1 MDHEGTMQP
10 QQTQFNAEQPHEVV
24 KPAMD
29 LRDKCIRQGNATDAA
44 QQAIANAEQ
53 ALEKLSVNF
62 DDWME
67 TESKQL
73 ATARNAATAAAF
85 SPDTLSALFQAAHNL
100 KGQATTLG
108 YPFADE
114 ICASLCRLIDVL
126 PDKSRLPVEL
136 VDQHVNAVCALV
148 REEVKGTDNPKAS
161 VLSKR
166 LRDVTNDFLGQETSR
181 NPSTQCVL
189 PISGNRLSEV

>member
-10 QQTQFNAEQPHEVV
+10 QQTEISAAQPHEVMKSAV
-24 KPAMD
+24 D
-29 LRDKCIRQGNATDAA
+29 LRNKCIRQGNATDAA

-62 DDWME
+62 DDWIE

-73 ATARNAATAAAF
+73 AAARDATKAAAF
-85 SPDTLSALFQAAHNL
+85 SPDTLNELFQAAHNL

-108 YPFADE
+108 YPLADE

-126 PDKSRLPVEL
+126 PDKSRLPVIL
-136 VDQHVNAVCALV
+136 VDQHVNAVGALV
-148 REEVKGTDNPKAS
+148 REGVKGTDNPKAS
-161 VLSKR
+161 VLTKR
-166 LRDVTNDFLGQETSR
+166 LRDVTNDFLSQETSR
-181 NPSTQCVL
+181 PQIV
-189 PISGNRLSEV
+189 